1 MPSERRDQMSTV
13 ELTENARKKQ
23 KNNSGI
29 FRKLENITIFREK
42 LFVSGGFDIIY
53 FILVIALLTTGLI
66 MMASASYVWGTFR
79 NNDAY
84 HYIKSQGLVAIVG
97 VAAMLVISKINP
109 QIIKKM
115 AVLISIIGLLL
126 LVLVLFY
133 YKEIPDKPGIK
144 RWMEIP
150 FTSKTFQ
157 PSDVGKVAMIIGL
170 AWGLEKG
177 KKFLDTNILA
187 PLLYFGV
194 VAVVSLLVFAESHLS
209 AFVMIFAMGI
219 GMLFLSGMDR
229 RWFILCGILGVI
241 AIMIF
246 FSIRHEIL
254 NEYQNAR
261 IDSFFVK
268 DYDDTDGRWQ
278 TNQSLYALGSG
289 GLFGLGLGNSIQKY
303 MYIPEP
309 HNDFIFAIVGEE
321 LGFFRAVLII
331 ILFLAL
337 VARGFIIA
345 ERTKSMYERLVVL
358 GISLQVGIQSV
369 LNILVVTDMIPNT
382 GISLPFFSFG
392 GTALLIL
399 LAEMGLVLGISRTGS
414 RKAKIRDDKMKED
427 KKDAE

>member
-241 AIMIF
+241 AIIIF

-331 ILFLAL
+331 ILFLAI

>member
-1 MPSERRDQMSTV
+1 MSTV

-23 KNNSGI
+23 KSGAGI
-29 FRKLENITIFREK
+29 FRKLGNITVFGEK
-42 LFVSGGFDIIY
+42 LFVGGGFDIIY
-53 FILVIALLTTGLI
+53 FILVIALLTTGLV
-66 MMASASYVWGTFR
+66 MMASASYVWGKFHNDDPYRYIR
-79 NNDAY
+79 N
-84 HYIKSQGLVAIVG
+84 QGMIAILGVLVMFIV
-97 VAAMLVISKINP
+97 SKINP
-109 QIIKKM
+109 QFIKKW
-115 AVLISIIGLLL
+115 AVAISVIGLAL

-133 YKEIPDKPGIK
+133 YQPVPNNPDIK
-144 RWMEIP
+144 RWMPIP
-150 FTSKTFQ
+150 GTSKTFQ
-157 PSDVGKVAMIIGL
+157 PSDVGKLALIIGL

-177 KKFLDTNILA
+177 KKLLDKNIWA
-187 PLLYFGV
+187 PLIYFGV
-194 VAVVSLLVFAESHLS
+194 VGMVSLLIFAESHLS
-209 AFVMIFAMGI
+209 CFVMIFAMGVGI
-219 GMLFLSGMDR
+219 LFLSGMDR
-229 RWFILCGILGVI
+229 RWFIFFGIIGVV
-241 AIMIF
+241 AIIIF

-254 NEYQNAR
+254 SEYQNAR

-268 DYDDTDGRWQ
+268 DYEDTDGRWQ

-414 RKAKIRDDKMKED
+414 RKANSGGKTDVK
-427 KKDAE
+427 

>member
-1 MPSERRDQMSTV
+1 MSTA
-13 ELTENARKKQ
+13 ELNENARKKQ
-23 KNNSGI
+23 KTNSGI
-29 FRKLENITIFREK
+29 FKKLENITIFRER

-84 HYIKSQGLVAIVG
+84 HYIKNQGLVAIVG
-97 VAAMLVISKINP
+97 VAVMLIISKINP

-150 FTSKTFQ
+150 FTTKTFQ

-187 PLLYFGV
+187 PIIYLGV
-194 VAVVSLLVFAESHLS
+194 VGAVSLLVFAESHLS
-209 AFVMIFAMGI
+209 AFAMIFAMGI

-229 RWFILCGILGVI
+229 RWFIFLGIVGVVGI
-241 AIMIF
+241 VIF

-268 DYDDTDGRWQ
+268 DYEDTDGRWQ

-414 RKAKIRDDKMKED
+414 RKANSGGKTDVKQ
-427 KKDAE
+427 

>member
-1 MPSERRDQMSTV
+1 MPSERRDQMSTA
-13 ELTENARKKQ
+13 ELKENARKKQ
-23 KNNSGI
+23 KSSSGI
-29 FRKLENITIFREK
+29 FKKLENITIFREK

-97 VAAMLVISKINP
+97 VAAMIIISKINP

-115 AVLISIIGLLL
+115 AVIISIIGLFL

-229 RWFILCGILGVI
+229 RWFILCGILGVLVI
-241 AIMIF
+241 IVF
-246 FSIRHEIL
+246 FSLRHEIL

-331 ILFLAL
+331 LLFLAL

-358 GISLQVGIQSV
+358 GVSLQVGIQSV

-382 GISLPFFSFG
+382 GISLPFFSYG

-414 RKAKIRDDKMKED
+414 RKAKIRDDKIKED

>member
-1 MPSERRDQMSTV
+1 MSTV
-13 ELTENARKKQ
+13 ELTENARMKQ

-241 AIMIF
+241 AIIIF

-331 ILFLAL
+331 LLFLAL

>member
-1 MPSERRDQMSTV
+1 MSTV

-23 KNNSGI
+23 KTNSGI

-241 AIMIF
+241 AIIIF

>member
-1 MPSERRDQMSTV
+1 MMHSERRDRMSTA

-23 KNNSGI
+23 KSNGGI
-29 FRKLENITIFREK
+29 FRKLENITIFGEK

-79 NNDAY
+79 NDDAY
-84 HYIKSQGLVAIVG
+84 HYIRSQGLIAIVG
-97 VAAMLVISKINP
+97 VAAMIIISKINP

-115 AVLISIIGLLL
+115 AVLISIVGVLLL
-126 LVLVLFY
+126 IIVLFH

-150 FTSKTFQ
+150 FTTKTFQ

-177 KKFLDTNILA
+177 KRLLDKNILA
-187 PLLYFGV
+187 PLLYFGIV
-194 VAVVSLLVFAESHLS
+194 GVVSLLVFAESHLS
-209 AFVMIFAMGI
+209 AFAMIFAMGI

-229 RWFILCGILGVI
+229 RWFIFFGILGVI
-241 AIMIF
+241 AIVIF

-321 LGFFRAVLII
+321 LGFLRAVLII

-345 ERTKSMYERLVVL
+345 EKTKSMYERLVVL

-382 GISLPFFSFG
+382 GISLPFFSYG

-399 LAEMGLVLGISRTGS
+399 LAEMGLVLGVSRTGS
-414 RKAKIRDDKMKED
+414 RKAKIRED
-427 KKDAE
+427 KKDAQ

>member
-1 MPSERRDQMSTV
+1 MSTV

-241 AIMIF
+241 AIIIF

-321 LGFFRAVLII
+321 LGFCRAVLII

>member
-1 MPSERRDQMSTV
+1 MMHSERRGRMSTA

-23 KNNSGI
+23 KSNGGI
-29 FRKLENITIFREK
+29 FRKLENITIFGEK

-79 NNDAY
+79 NDDAY
-84 HYIKSQGLVAIVG
+84 HYIRSQGLIAIVG
-97 VAAMLVISKINP
+97 VVAMIIISKINP

-115 AVLISIIGLLL
+115 AVLISIVGVLLL
-126 LVLVLFY
+126 IIVLFH

-150 FTSKTFQ
+150 FTTKTFQ

-177 KKFLDTNILA
+177 KRLLDKNILA
-187 PLLYFGV
+187 PLLYFGIV
-194 VAVVSLLVFAESHLS
+194 GVVSLLVFAESHLS
-209 AFVMIFAMGI
+209 AFAMIFAMGI

-229 RWFILCGILGVI
+229 RWFIFFGILGVI
-241 AIMIF
+241 AIVIF

-254 NEYQNAR
+254 SEYQNAR

-321 LGFFRAVLII
+321 LGFLRAVLII

-345 ERTKSMYERLVVL
+345 EKTKSMYERLVVL

-382 GISLPFFSFG
+382 GISLPFFSYG

-399 LAEMGLVLGISRTGS
+399 LAEMGLVLGVSRTGS
-414 RKAKIRDDKMKED
+414 RKAKIRED
-427 KKDAE
+427 KKDAQ